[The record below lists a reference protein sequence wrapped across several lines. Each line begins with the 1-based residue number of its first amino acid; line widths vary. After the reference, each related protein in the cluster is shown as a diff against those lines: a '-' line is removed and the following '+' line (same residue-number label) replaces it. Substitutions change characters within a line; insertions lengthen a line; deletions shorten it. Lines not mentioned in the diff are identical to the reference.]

1 MTRITRLHVKN
12 FRSIKALT
20 LDLEKTVTL
29 LVGPNGAGKSNI
41 IDAVS
46 FIADAMNMGLDA
58 AIGRRDGIDAIRRR
72 TSSHGARGGRVGDVR
87 VEIEMHDPP
96 PSSSRTAV
104 ANILKIGHKLPKS
117 SRWGYGFNLAARAG
131 GGWYVKEEWIARDG
145 RLIFHRSK
153 GIIEAGPKD
162 LTIDDQRLSAPLLP
176 RHDSGPITS
185 ALASFRRFDIAPD
198 ALRAPQPFS
207 QTRRLES
214 DGTNLNHIWSIL
226 TSNDPDITDRI
237 VILLSQITPQIA
249 AIRSQTIGRYKVL
262 EADFRLR
269 DGDTVTVDGAGLS
282 DGTLRALALLVAV
295 YQPDLLSLIAVE
307 EPEKA
312 LHPHAAELLFD
323 ALLSADES
331 PPLLISTHS
340 PSILASERFALSMLR
355 VVEWRD
361 GCTIAGPVTEDLVED
376 IAARLTTAPDLLT
389 EGNLTLDESPR
400 SHRSLRPSR

>member
-12 FRSIKALT
+12 FRSIEALT
-20 LDLEKTVTL
+20 LDLAESVTL
-29 LVGPNGAGKSNI
+29 LVGSNGAGKSNI

-46 FIADAMNMGLDA
+46 FIADALTLGLDA

-72 TSSHGARGGRVGDVR
+72 TPSPAKHGQPLDVS
-87 VEIEMHDPP
+87 VEIET
-96 PSSSRTAV
+96 SR
-104 ANILKIGHKLPKS
+104 PQY
-117 SRWGYGFNLAARAG
+117 GYGFTLGTHADAE
-131 GGWYVKEEWIARDG
+131 WYIKEEWIARAG
-145 RLIFHRSK
+145 HLIFHRSE
-153 GIIEAGPKD
+153 GIITSGPHD
-162 LTIDDQRLSAPLLP
+162 LAFDDQRLAAPLLP
-176 RHDSGPITS
+176 RLESGPITD
-185 ALASFRRFDIAPD
+185 ALATFRRFDIAPD

-207 QTRRLES
+207 QARHLEP
-214 DGTNLNHIWSIL
+214 DGTNLNHIWSML
-226 TSNDPDITDRI
+226 AAEHRERI
-237 VILLSQITPQIA
+237 VQLLSQVTPQIA
-249 AIRSQTIGRYKVL
+249 AIRSQTIGRYKAL

-269 DGDTVTVDGAGLS
+269 DGDTVTIDGAGLS

-295 YQPDLLSLIAVE
+295 YQPAALALIAVE

-340 PSILASERFALSMLR
+340 PSILASERFELSMLR

-361 GCTIAGPVTEDLVED
+361 GCTIAGPVTQDLIED
-376 IAARLTTAPDLLT
+376 IAARLTTAPDLLI
-389 EGNLTLDESPR
+389 EGNLTLDKRSR